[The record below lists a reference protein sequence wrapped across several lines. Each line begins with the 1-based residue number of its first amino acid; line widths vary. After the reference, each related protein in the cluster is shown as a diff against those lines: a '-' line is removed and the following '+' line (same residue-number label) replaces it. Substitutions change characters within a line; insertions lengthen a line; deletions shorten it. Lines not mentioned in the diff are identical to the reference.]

1 MTPRKH
7 SEEFKRQIVEGLM
20 SGRIR
25 FAQTCRE
32 HNLAPSMVRSWKIK
46 YMEGTLVPSVT
57 KQDAVLLT
65 RIAELE
71 RMVGRLAME
80 NEFLKKAEVR
90 IREQRRNAMLPIT
103 AKTLAATKGG
113 VNS

>member
-7 SEEFKRQIVEGLM
+7 SEEFKRQIIEGLM

-32 HNLAPSMVRSWKIK
+32 HNLAPSMVRNWKIK
-46 YMEGTLVPSVT
+46 YMDGTLVATVS
-57 KQDAVLLT
+57 KQDAALLV

-80 NEFLKKAEVR
+80 NEFLKKAEVH

-103 AKTLAATKGG
+103 AKTLAASKGDA
-113 VNS
+113 NS